1 MSKRKRIAICVSG
14 QTRHINEDPPYNT
27 QEFLKVLDLFSDY
40 DYDLFGHTWS
50 DHEDPNDTILSKF
63 TEYRSDDQEIIWDT
77 IIDPSQ
83 TNGYWHPHWWQ
94 FVDWKADWV
103 YKEKYINL
111 LNGKS
116 DENFI
121 EFAKER
127 MNGTIG
133 QVWSA
138 HESILLTKNYRTNQ
152 PGGHGYP
159 LVVKLRWDLKVKDYP
174 TEVFKDVLY
183 NFTHQIKEYD
193 PKNYVNRTTS
203 PPTWLATNDVT
214 YDKRRGICFNDF
226 IFAFNGHDD
235 GIFFNH
241 SPVQLLSELINSHQR
256 ARLPYVLPSAHT
268 LWIEW
273 ITNAG
278 FIISPVLPN
287 IIGLTPPNPN
297 KEWGYK

>member
-1 MSKRKRIAICVSG
+1 MSKKQKIAICVSG
-14 QTRHINEDPPYNT
+14 QTRHINKDPIYT
-27 QEFLKVLDLFSDY
+27 QEFLKLLDLFSDY
-40 DYDLFGHTWS
+40 DYDLFGHTWA
-50 DHEDPNDTILSKF
+50 DQEDPNDTILSKF

-83 TNGYWHPHWWQ
+83 TIGPWHPHWWQ

-127 MNGTIG
+127 IKGTIG
-133 QVWSA
+133 QVWSC

-152 PGGHGYP
+152 PGGYGYP

-183 NFTHQIKEYD
+183 NFTHRIKEYAPELMGNLSD
-193 PKNYVNRTTS
+193 VTC
-203 PPTWLATNDVT
+203 LATNDVT
-214 YDKRRGICFNDF
+214 IGKRTGISFNDF
-226 IFAFNGHDD
+226 IFAFNGHND
-235 GIFFNH
+235 GTLFDQ
-241 SPVQLLSELINSHQR
+241 SPVQLLSGLIINHQR

-287 IIGLTPPNPN
+287 IIGLTRSIVNNPN
-297 KEWGYK
+297 KEWGIP